1 MEPGDRVVTRA
12 ASRRW
17 PGYLAWTAAAALPAG
32 FLALFF
38 LWPVLSLMAVGFGG
52 GIGGIGTASG
62 TQTAEGVGPFES
74 LASVFSETRTWRVI
88 GQTLAQAGAGTALSL
103 ALGLPAAFVLYRLEF
118 TGRGLLRGL
127 ATVPFVLPTVVV
139 GVAFT
144 ALLGPGAP
152 LAGLGLD
159 QSFTA
164 IVLALAFFNVT
175 VVARTVGGFWAQL
188 DGRVEQAAVML
199 GASPLRVLATVTL
212 PRLAPAIASAAA
224 LVFLFCATSFGVVL
238 VLGGRAFSNIE
249 TEIYRLT
256 VQYLDLRSAAVL
268 SIVQFAIV
276 AAVLVVSA
284 RLRRRREGVAQ
295 MRFGA
300 AGTNANG
307 VVRASARVS
316 RAALPAILVF
326 GLTALLLH
334 ALPIA
339 ALLVRSLRDG
349 RGGFTLANYAHLF
362 APPAS
367 ARLNG
372 SVIDAVLLSLAIA
385 FVATAL
391 AMTLGVL
398 VALVASRRPRSRA
411 VARGIELF
419 DGVVM
424 LPLGVSAVTVGFGL
438 LLTMHRPLGLGFDLR
453 TSIVLLPVAQALVA
467 LPLVVRTLLPV
478 LRGLDE
484 RQREAAAMLG
494 ASPLRVLGTIDLRV
508 LTRPLGLALGFAF
521 ATSLGEFGASA
532 FLVRPGAQTL
542 PVMIAQLIGR
552 QGAENYGMALAAA
565 VVLAVLT
572 ATVMLLAER
581 WRGEVASEI

>member
-1 MEPGDRVVTRA
+1 MEPGDRVVARA
-12 ASRRW
+12 ASRRG
-17 PGYLAWTAAAALPAG
+17 PGYIAWAAAAALPAG

-52 GIGGIGTASG
+52 GFDPASG
-62 TQTAEGVGPFES
+62 TEATEGAGPFGGF
-74 LASVFSETRTWRVI
+74 AAVFSEARTWRVI
-88 GQTLAQAGAGTALSL
+88 GQTLAQAVAGTALSL
-103 ALGLPAAFVLYRLEF
+103 TLGLPAAFVLYRLEF
-118 TGRGLLRGL
+118 KGRGLLRGL

-212 PRLAPAIASAAA
+212 PRLTPAIASAAA

-276 AAVLVVSA
+276 AAVLVVST
-284 RLRRRREGVAQ
+284 RLRRRKEGATE
-295 MRFGA
+295 MRFA
-300 AGTNANG
+300 AARESASGHG
-307 VVRASARVS
+307 GSVRAAKVS

-326 GLTALLLH
+326 ASTALLLH
-334 ALPIA
+334 ALPLV
-339 ALLVRSLRDG
+339 ALVVRSLRDG

-372 SVIDAVLLSLAIA
+372 TVIDAVLLSLAIA
-385 FVATAL
+385 FAATAL

-411 VARGIELF
+411 LRRGIELF

-508 LTRPLGLALGFAF
+508 LARPLGLALGFAF

-572 ATVMLLAER
+572 ASVMLLAER
-581 WRGEVASEI
+581 WRGEVAAEI